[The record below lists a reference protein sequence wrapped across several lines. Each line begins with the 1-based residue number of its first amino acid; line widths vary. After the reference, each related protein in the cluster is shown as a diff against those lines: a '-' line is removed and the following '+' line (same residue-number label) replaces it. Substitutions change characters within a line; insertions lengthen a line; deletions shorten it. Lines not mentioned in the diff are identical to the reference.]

1 MHEDILCTFFLPTNT
16 TAAELFKSLN
26 DSISGELKE
35 VSSECE
41 SIHCVIHEE
50 MVNHIKVYAHNSCL
64 LMQLCEEM
72 NSEYTHLLL
81 YKEVRWLSKGRSLA
95 RVFWVMRAT
104 PEISFRITVTS
115 GSTFQWH
122 RMGHKTCWLVGHS
135 QRTQS
140 VTSGENNN
148 CVQVGSWRGCIQS
161 QTGIMRVMSEHWDF

>member
-1 MHEDILCTFFLPTNT
+1 MLEKISESLWYTIQFDVFSDVDKKATRLVFVQYIFQEDVHEDMLYALLLPTNT

-50 MVNHIKVYAHNSCL
+50 MLNHIKVYAHNSCL

-81 YKEVRWLSKGRSLA
+81 YKEVRWLSKGRLLA
-95 RVFWVMRAT
+95 RV
-104 PEISFRITVTS
+104 
-115 GSTFQWH
+115 
-122 RMGHKTCWLVGHS
+122 
-135 QRTQS
+135 
-140 VTSGENNN
+140 
-148 CVQVGSWRGCIQS
+148 
-161 QTGIMRVMSEHWDF
+161 SEL